1 MFHRTLRCALPALIL
16 MSCAATLLLSTD
28 ASTHAQRNRY
38 KEPEEP
44 VQHVKIAESSTPE
57 KPVFTYSIG
66 GRGDVVL
73 FDLLELYAQATDVTI
88 EIPANM
94 RAAIA
99 NKSLVLVASSAV
111 HEIDALTLVNAT
123 LVSENL
129 VLVEV
134 GGISTV
140 LQITDAMTMARQVD
154 SRDELDLAHDYE
166 VVRYVR
172 HLQYAQD

>member
-1 MFHRTLRCALPALIL
+1 
-16 MSCAATLLLSTD
+16 
-28 ASTHAQRNRY
+28 
-38 KEPEEP
+38 
-44 VQHVKIAESSTPE
+44 
-57 KPVFTYSIG
+57 
-66 GRGDVVL
+66 
-73 FDLLELYAQATDVTI
+73 VTI

-154 SRDELDLAHDYE
+154 SRDELDQVHDYE